1 MENSLKGL
9 MLAAGIIITCIII
22 SLGFF
27 IAREASDTANTGAGQ
42 ITELTA
48 EFSDASLT
56 MYDGTSVSGS
66 EVLNVLRKY
75 EGEEIGILVKNLS
88 TKSSGTFYN
97 YSINFDKDSSTQGEL
112 GSSVSNKYADARS
125 AKNANVYINPTGK
138 FLGSVVR
145 NTNGTIIGLVFKQE

>member
-75 EGEEIGILVKNLS
+75 EDEEIGILVKNLA

-97 YSINFDKDSSTQGEL
+97 YSITFEKDSLTQGEL
-112 GSSVSNKYADARS
+112 GSKANNKYADARS
-125 AKNANVYINPTGK
+125 AKNSNVYINPTGK

-145 NTNGTIIGLVFKQE
+145 NSNGSIIGLVFNQE